1 MHADGSR
8 RGPVAVLAMSD
19 RPIEEVIRVLA
30 ELGVEAG
37 YLVPTKTGLDKSI
50 LDAHSQLRG
59 YLRSAGLHDYDAQAR
74 GANGKVV
81 VRGWHVGAAELVAT
95 RASLYRP
102 ESKGGDPRIWV
113 SGLPEHAAA
122 GNLLALLV
130 HDGQLY
136 VANTSMPGVLES
148 ASDPGSPFGKLLH
161 AIAARNNDPATDL
174 LGKLRGVAAMGFIP
188 SLRPGP
194 TGVGMTLE
202 TMLGIA
208 ANSSKSPDFRG
219 IEIKASR
226 VSASTGA
233 QQRVTL
239 FSKVPDWANSA
250 IPSAVALLGA
260 RGYDRD
266 GRRQLYC
273 SMNDKPNTLGLYLS
287 VGGGCLHALH
297 GGPPS
302 PSKVVQWGM
311 DGLRDALAQKH
322 HQTFWVK
329 ANARRTPGGVEEFR
343 YVSATH
349 TRAPLVSNLD
359 SLLDMG
365 RVEVDFLLHLMER
378 GAGQKPRARDH
389 GYLFKMAPRD
399 LPLLFPPSVKYDL
412 A

>member
-1 MHADGSR
+1 
-8 RGPVAVLAMSD
+8 VLARSD
-19 RPIEEVIRVLA
+19 RPVEEVIRAFA

-37 YLVPTKTGLDKSI
+37 YLVPTRTGLDNSI
-50 LDAHSQLRG
+50 LDAHSQLRD
-59 YLRSAGLHDYDAQAR
+59 YLQGEGLHDYGPQAR
-74 GANGKVV
+74 GVDGKVV
-81 VRGWHVGAAELVAT
+81 VAGWHVGAIDLVAT
-95 RASLYRP
+95 QASLYRP

-113 SGLPEHAAA
+113 AGLAKHAAA

-148 ASDPGSPFGKLLH
+148 ACDPLSPLGKVLH
-161 AIAARNNDPATDL
+161 AIAARKNDPAADL
-174 LGKLRGVAAMGFIP
+174 LGKLRGVAAKGFIP

-226 VSASTGA
+226 VTASTGS

-239 FSKVPDWANSA
+239 FSKVPDWTDGA
-250 IPSAVALLGA
+250 IPSAVALLQA
-260 RGYDRD
+260 HGYDRD

-297 GGPPS
+297 GDVGS

-311 DGLRDALAQKH
+311 DGLRAALSQKH

-329 ANARRTPGGVEEFR
+329 ANARRTADGVEEFR

-349 TRAPLVSNLD
+349 TRAPLASNLG

-365 RVEVDFLLHLMER
+365 RVEVDFVLHLMER

-399 LPLLFPPSVKYDL
+399 MPLLFPPSVQYDL